1 LDGLRSELSRGVGV
15 GIRCLAGIGRS
26 PLLAAC
32 VLLTLGVSEKAVFP
46 AIGKARGTSVP
57 DTKAQ
62 VEWLAAFGRAL
73 GGRNGR

>member
-1 LDGLRSELSRGVGV
+1 LDGLRSELSRGVSV

-46 AIGKARGTSVP
+46 AIGKACGTSVP